1 MSSPTRDSVS
11 GRGRAASVLP
21 GGRGPRPAGAADM
34 QERERMAGDDMSTA
48 RRMVA
53 AQGLNVCRAGF
64 AGRGTAFARSTE
76 RHTLASVSD
85 PRHGLGSALMSRP
98 PRRAAARPGRLVGRV
113 VDPQAA
119 ALQVGAVE
127 LLLGALGV
135 LGARHGD
142 EREAAR
148 LTRVAIGDDRYRLA
162 GARLREQLA
171 QLVLRDPVGEV
182 ADEELLGHLGPLLI
196 SASQRLQCG
205 RRWAM
210 TPRPWR

>member
-1 MSSPTRDSVS
+1 
-11 GRGRAASVLP
+11 
-21 GGRGPRPAGAADM
+21 
-34 QERERMAGDDMSTA
+34 
-48 RRMVA
+48 MVA
-53 AQGLNVCRAGF
+53 APRRLVNPIAGGPF
-64 AGRGTAFARSTE
+64 R
-76 RHTLASVSD
+76 LV
-85 PRHGLGSALMSRP
+85 SRP
-98 PRRAAARPGRLVGRV
+98 PRRAAAWPGRLIGRV

-148 LTRVAIGDDRYRLA
+148 LTGVAVGDDRYRLA

-205 RRWAM
+205 RRSAM
-210 TPRPWR
+210 KARPWRCRSRSSRATR

>member
-1 MSSPTRDSVS
+1 MASEANEPGSES
-11 GRGRAASVLP
+11 GKRSDERRGVPEGTPQEGGASTPLAAP
-21 GGRGPRPAGAADM
+21 GSFAA
-34 QERERMAGDDMSTA
+34 
-48 RRMVA
+48 A
-53 AQGLNVCRAGF
+53 AMIYPDGLLV
-64 AGRGTAFARSTE
+64 
-76 RHTLASVSD
+76 
-85 PRHGLGSALMSRP
+85 SRP
-98 PRRAAARPGRLVGRV
+98 PRRAAARPGRLIGRV

-142 EREAAR
+142 EPEAPR
-148 LTRVAIGDDRYRLA
+148 LTRVAVGDDRHRLA

-171 QLVLRDPVGEV
+171 QLVLRHPVGEV
-182 ADEELLGHLGPLLI
+182 ADEELLRHLGPLLI

-205 RRWAM
+205 RRCAM

>member
-1 MSSPTRDSVS
+1 
-11 GRGRAASVLP
+11 
-21 GGRGPRPAGAADM
+21 
-34 QERERMAGDDMSTA
+34 
-48 RRMVA
+48 MVA
-53 AQGLNVCRAGF
+53 APRRLVNPIAGGPF
-64 AGRGTAFARSTE
+64 R
-76 RHTLASVSD
+76 LV
-85 PRHGLGSALMSRP
+85 SRP
-98 PRRAAARPGRLVGRV
+98 PRRAAARPGGLNGRV

-148 LTRVAIGDDRYRLA
+148 LTRVAVGDDRYRLA

-205 RRWAM
+205 RRCTM
-210 TPRPWR
+210 TPRPWRCRSSSTRTMRRRSWPRRH

>member
-1 MSSPTRDSVS
+1 MRPLSPLAGGSSTTASAARTSVGRFTTKPSAPCAPCSQRSTTERTKFGSRSCGMARSRVGAKES
-11 GRGRAASVLP
+11 GRSMGEWSPSPANLSTHSGLALAA
-21 GGRGPRPAGAADM
+21 G
-34 QERERMAGDDMSTA
+34 
-48 RRMVA
+48 
-53 AQGLNVCRAGF
+53 
-64 AGRGTAFARSTE
+64 
-76 RHTLASVSD
+76 
-85 PRHGLGSALMSRP
+85 P
-98 PRRAAARPGRLVGRV
+98 PRRAAARPRRLIGRV

-119 ALQVGAVE
+119 PLQVGAVE

-142 EREAAR
+142 EPEAAR
-148 LTRVAIGDDRYRLA
+148 LTRVAVGDDRYRLA